1 MEHVAILKKSWK
13 LAEKILDGR
22 KTIESRWYYA
32 KYQPWNRI
40 NAGEIIYFKESGE
53 PVTIKAEVEKVLQFE
68 LSPEKVR
75 ELLVEFGSKG
85 KIYISD
91 FNKTLKQNK
100 DKKYCILVLLK
111 NPQVIE
117 PFNINKPGFGIMSA
131 WLCVEDI
138 EKIKIKSS

>member
-53 PVTIKAEVEKVLQFE
+53 PVTIKAEVEKALQFE

-75 ELLVEFGSKG
+75 ELLIEFGGEG
-85 KIYISD
+85 KICISD
-91 FNKTLKQNK
+91 FNKTLEQNK
-100 DKKYCILVLLK
+100 DKKYCILVFLK
-111 NPQVIE
+111 NPQAIK
-117 PFNINKPGFGIMSA
+117 PFKIDKTGFGIMAA
-131 WLCVEDI
+131 WLCIDDI
-138 EKIKIKSS
+138 NKIRAS